1 MTLLGVTFLVL
12 MLLGLPIAFAIGIA
26 GFTFFLTNATIPL
39 AIGVQ
44 QVATASQSFPLLAVP
59 FFILAGHMMNR
70 SGITHRLIACSN
82 VLVSWM
88 AGGLAQVCIV
98 LSTLMGGV
106 SGSAVAD
113 AAMEARIL
121 GPSLISRGYSRGFTA
136 AVIAV
141 SSLITATIPPSLGL
155 ILYGFVGNVSIG
167 RLFLAGVVPGLLMMA
182 FLMATV
188 WLIAR
193 RRGYRPEMAGRPAA
207 RQVLRAVADAKW
219 ALLFPV
225 ALLFAIRGGLFTPSE
240 VGAFAVVYAALIGV
254 VAHRELS
261 WRGFLEALGE
271 AVVDTGLV
279 MLIILFS
286 GMVGYAI
293 IFEQAPQSMAAAMA
307 GLTETPLF
315 IVALVLLFLFLAGLF
330 VESTVLVL
338 LLTPIFLPI
347 VRAVGVDPVH
357 FGILMM
363 TIVTLGSMTPPVGV
377 AMYTVCSLLDCPV
390 EEYVIESLPLI
401 GAVLLLVLVLALW
414 PGLVLFLPNAL
425 M

>member
-1 MTLLGVTFLVL
+1 MTLLAVTFFLL
-12 MLLGLPIAFAIGIA
+12 MSLGVPIAFAIGIA
-26 GFTFFLTNATIPL
+26 GFSFFATNEIMPL
-39 AIGVQ
+39 SIGVQ

-59 FFILAGHMMNR
+59 FFVLAGHMMNR
-70 SGITHRLIACSN
+70 TGITSRLIACSS

-88 AGGLAQVCIV
+88 SGGLAQVCIV

-121 GPSLISRGYSRGFTA
+121 GPSLIARGYSRGFTCA
-136 AVIAV
+136 TIAV
-141 SSLITATIPPSLGL
+141 GSLITATIPPSLGL
-155 ILYGFVGNVSIG
+155 ILYGFVGNVSVG
-167 RLFLAGVVPGLLMMA
+167 RLFLAGVIPGLLMMA
-182 FLMATV
+182 GLMLTV

-193 RRGYRPEMAGRPAA
+193 RRGYKAEMTERPTMGA
-207 RQVLRAVADAKW
+207 VWRAVADAKW
-219 ALLFPV
+219 ALLFPL
-225 ALLFAIRGGLFTPSE
+225 ALLLAIRGGLFTPSE
-240 VGAFAVVYAALIGV
+240 VGAFAVIYAAV
-254 VAHRELS
+254 VGFLLHRELTWAS
-261 WRGFLEALGE
+261 VMEALFE
-271 AVVDTGLV
+271 AVVDTGLI

-293 IFEQAPQSMAAAMA
+293 IFEQAPQSIAEAMT
-307 GLTETPLF
+307 GLTREPILVVALILVFLF
-315 IVALVLLFLFLAGLF
+315 IAGLF
-330 VESTVLVL
+330 IESTVLVL

-347 VRAVGVDPVH
+347 VTPLGVDPVH

-390 EEYVIESLPLI
+390 EEYVVESLPFI
-401 GAVLLLVLVLALW
+401 FTILVLVAVLALW